1 MEQSKLWTKEFIIN
15 ALINFFVA
23 VNFYLL
29 MVVISDYAMKEFG
42 SAPSEAGFA
51 ASIFIIGALVV
62 RLFAGKLL
70 VRLGY
75 KETLALGVI
84 TGLVMTLL
92 YFAVNNIYLLLLVRF
107 WHGASFG
114 ITTTAA
120 ATIVAD
126 IVPRKRSGEGIAYF
140 SLSQILATAIGPFL
154 GMFISRHG
162 SYSMMFAVCAAA
174 SAGGLLLAPFLSL
187 PKKELTAGQRKE
199 MRGLKLSNLVELP
212 VIPISVIGLIIFMC
226 YSSIVS
232 FLAVYA
238 QEINLVEAAGFFFI
252 IYALVV
258 LVARPIVGRLFDAR
272 GENKIMYP
280 AIFIFAAGMLLFS
293 RSYTGYELLL
303 AAVLAGIGFGAIQSS
318 TLAIAVKITPSHRLG
333 LANSTYF
340 MFSDVG
346 MGTGPLLAGF
356 IIPFA
361 GYRGIYTIAAAI
373 LLACL
378 FLYYLLHGR
387 TGGRRGTVLLAEVTK
402 RGQSPR

>member
-29 MVVISDYAMKEFG
+29 MVVISDYVMKEFG

-51 ASIFIIGALVV
+51 ASIFIIGALVM

-154 GMFISRHG
+154 GMFIG
-162 SYSMMFAVCAAA
+162 
-174 SAGGLLLAPFLSL
+174 
-187 PKKELTAGQRKE
+187 
-199 MRGLKLSNLVELP
+199 
-212 VIPISVIGLIIFMC
+212 
-226 YSSIVS
+226 
-232 FLAVYA
+232 
-238 QEINLVEAAGFFFI
+238 
-252 IYALVV
+252 
-258 LVARPIVGRLFDAR
+258 
-272 GENKIMYP
+272 
-280 AIFIFAAGMLLFS
+280 
-293 RSYTGYELLL
+293 
-303 AAVLAGIGFGAIQSS
+303 
-318 TLAIAVKITPSHRLG
+318 
-333 LANSTYF
+333 
-340 MFSDVG
+340 
-346 MGTGPLLAGF
+346 
-356 IIPFA
+356 
-361 GYRGIYTIAAAI
+361 
-373 LLACL
+373 
-378 FLYYLLHGR
+378 
-387 TGGRRGTVLLAEVTK
+387 
-402 RGQSPR
+402 